1 MNNYGMRF
9 LGALCMFM
17 FCYAHSIQ
25 VIIPMAGLGTRLL
38 PLTKSVTKGMMPVVN
53 KPGLHHVVEEALLS
67 GINDFCFIINGDEQ
81 STLEHYFSVDPVL
94 NALLEERKKLHF
106 LAPLN
111 VLIEQMQ
118 CAYVV
123 QPEPLGLGHA
133 VLMGEQHVTSGEFFC
148 VMLPDNIIESD
159 ELLMARLIAIA
170 QEYNAS
176 VITVED
182 ISREQASQY
191 AVVTPKTFLSD
202 DLIEVADI
210 VEKPQSNDSSLCLGQ
225 IGRHVLT
232 YDIFES
238 LKVIQPGVGGELQ
251 LTDAVRHMI
260 QQGKRVLAYK
270 LNGKRHDIGTIKGL
284 LKTNVILGLHNP
296 LYRDMLIAIFQQEVS
311 FPYINNNPN

>member
-1 MNNYGMRF
+1 MKKIIIYGVSLVF
-9 LGALCMFM
+9 IYTVCL
-17 FCYAHSIQ
+17 SNVTQ

-53 KPGLHHVVEEALLS
+53 KPALHHVVEEALLS

-81 STLEHYFSVDPVL
+81 ATLEHYFSVDLVL
-94 NALLEERKKLHF
+94 NALLEERKKLHL

-111 VLIEQMQ
+111 SLIEQIQ
-118 CAYVV
+118 CTYVV

-133 VLMGEQHVTSGEFFC
+133 VLMGEQSVASGSFFC
-148 VMLPDNIIESD
+148 VMFPDNIIESD
-159 ELLMARLIAIA
+159 ELHMARLIAIA

-176 VITVED
+176 VITVEE

-191 AVVTPKTFLSD
+191 AVVTPKVFLSD
-202 DLIEVADI
+202 SLVEVADI
-210 VEKPQSNDSSLCLGQ
+210 VEKPQSNETSLCLGQ
-225 IGRHVLT
+225 IGRHVFS

-270 LNGKRHDIGTIKGL
+270 LNGKRHDIGNVRGL
-284 LKTNVILGLHNP
+284 LRTTVLLGLHNP
-296 LYRDMLIAIFQQEVS
+296 LYRDILLDIFEQEVEKS
-311 FPYINNNPN
+311 FNVACVE